1 MSYEDHLIAVL
12 GSECQQVHAVT
23 APFGTPTPYV
33 IWQRAGGRALRN
45 IDKSP
50 TGGLRNANV
59 IITVWGDTPRQ
70 ATDLLRRIEDA
81 LAASTAI
88 QALPTEEPLD
98 MFDDA
103 GETANIFGFQQS
115 FSVWGKR

>member
-1 MSYEDHLIAVL
+1 MSFEDHLIPILRAYCP
-12 GSECQQVHAVT
+12 EVHLVT
-23 APFGTPTPYV
+23 APFGTKAPYV

-59 IITVWGDTPRQ
+59 VITVWGDTPKQ

-81 LAASTAI
+81 LTASAAI
-88 QALPTEEPLD
+88 QVIPKGEPLD